1 MKNISYN
8 NIELFTVPKNS
19 FSLATYGVSVIGS
32 NDWSSLADAS
42 DSLSEAL
49 ISASAATP
57 FSGWLMSSKSICE
70 ICRI

>member
-32 NDWSSLADAS
+32 ND
-42 DSLSEAL
+42 
-49 ISASAATP
+49 
-57 FSGWLMSSKSICE
+57 
-70 ICRI
+70 